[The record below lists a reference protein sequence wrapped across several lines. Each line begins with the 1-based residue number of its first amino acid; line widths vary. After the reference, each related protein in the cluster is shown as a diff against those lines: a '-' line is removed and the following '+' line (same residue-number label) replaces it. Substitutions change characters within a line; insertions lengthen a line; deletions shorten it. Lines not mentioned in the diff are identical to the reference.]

1 MPDNISPLVAADEK
15 LNHETVDS
23 FSAVATSDLAWIEKV
38 WSSWFSIQSTLSPRI
53 VGGLAVDGLAHH
65 MRTISLPRCLRS
77 LEEIRRRT
85 SSRNALTIGTST
97 AVSPEMPM
105 C

>member
-38 WSSWFSIQSTLSPRI
+38 WSSWFSIQST
-53 VGGLAVDGLAHH
+53 
-65 MRTISLPRCLRS
+65 ISARELLPVLPSSDWPTTRGSLRS
-77 LEEIRRRT
+77 RCACE
-85 SSRNALTIGTST
+85 A
-97 AVSPEMPM
+97 
-105 C
+105 

>member
-53 VGGLAVDGLAHH
+53 V
-65 MRTISLPRCLRS
+65 
-77 LEEIRRRT
+77 
-85 SSRNALTIGTST
+85 
-97 AVSPEMPM
+97 
-105 C
+105 